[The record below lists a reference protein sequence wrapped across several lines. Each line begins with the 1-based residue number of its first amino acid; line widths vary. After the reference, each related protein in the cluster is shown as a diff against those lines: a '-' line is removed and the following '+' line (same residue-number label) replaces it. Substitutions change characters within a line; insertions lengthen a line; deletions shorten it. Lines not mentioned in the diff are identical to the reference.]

1 MRSLPLDHP
10 ARAPYGIFKQAASNL
25 WGNMFIGLGS
35 RLNVFQNKLVKKITS
50 YHEID
55 LELPG
60 KQPCAYFCIISDQDS
75 SLEFLSSLF
84 FSLLFEKLS
93 DFMNSAIS
101 EKFLISKRLYPLY
114 SQEVFIVK

>member
-1 MRSLPLDHP
+1 M
-10 ARAPYGIFKQAASNL
+10 
-25 WGNMFIGLGS
+25 
-35 RLNVFQNKLVKKITS
+35 VKKITS

-93 DFMNSAIS
+93 DYALKNGDERGRLPVEVNMVLDDSAIS

-114 SQEVFIVK
+114 AQEVFIVK